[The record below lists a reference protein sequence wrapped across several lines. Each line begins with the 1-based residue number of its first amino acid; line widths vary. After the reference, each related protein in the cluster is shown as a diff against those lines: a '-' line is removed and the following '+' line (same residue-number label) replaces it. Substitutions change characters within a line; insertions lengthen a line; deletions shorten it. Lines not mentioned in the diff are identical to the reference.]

1 MDAMT
6 HTRYP
11 LLARPKFII
20 PQTKKRKKN
29 NLDVITVFVVGNRM
43 ICPCSVAGRDLFTS
57 SSKHDVDYLGQSTKG
72 DLNLKSGTFLPT
84 LDQLFLFWVLALG
97 NILIYGLFFSCSS
110 KNYDNAWRRLFSNV
124 GQTNGV

>member
-6 HTRYP
+6 HMRYP

-72 DLNLKSGTFLPT
+72 DLNLKSGTYPPILS
-84 LDQLFLFWVLALG
+84 LDQLYYSYFGTWDHLNLWF
-97 NILIYGLFFSCSS
+97 ILLM
-110 KNYDNAWRRLFSNV
+110 LM
-124 GQTNGV
+124 